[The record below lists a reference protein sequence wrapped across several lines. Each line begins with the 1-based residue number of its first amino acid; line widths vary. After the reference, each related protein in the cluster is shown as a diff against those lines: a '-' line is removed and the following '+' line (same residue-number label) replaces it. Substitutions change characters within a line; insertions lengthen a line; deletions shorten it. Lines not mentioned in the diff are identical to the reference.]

1 MLQIGYPPLDSHK
14 HGLWTQQSTF
24 HESKGMDHP
33 YSKGVAMVQGSVP
46 YLGPSF
52 ASFCHHPHHAGTS
65 QPSGATLA
73 CEPCLKGE
81 YQDLT
86 GQQTCKRCD
95 VGYYQDEER
104 GPICKKRLGDTL
116 YTIFQFFTIY
126 REITACCVFE
136 VSTCQCFSRRRKK
149 DQTSTTKSVLVER
162 LSIALTWQYLSLLG
176 AQTTVAHFRG
186 ARCPSRT
193 AVVKSVTSTLQMPP

>member
-1 MLQIGYPPLDSHK
+1 MVSEHSNPPSMNQRGWTILIRRGLQWCKALCLIWDLLSLHFA
-14 HGLWTQQSTF
+14 TIN
-24 HESKGMDHP
+24 MD
-33 YSKGVAMVQGSVP
+33 
-46 YLGPSF
+46 
-52 ASFCHHPHHAGTS
+52 PHHAGTS

-104 GPICKKRLGDTL
+104 GPICKSALGDTL

-149 DQTSTTKSVLVER
+149 DQTSATKSVLVER
-162 LSIALTWQYLSLLG
+162 LSIALT
-176 AQTTVAHFRG
+176 
-186 ARCPSRT
+186 
-193 AVVKSVTSTLQMPP
+193 

>member
-1 MLQIGYPPLDSHK
+1 
-14 HGLWTQQSTF
+14 
-24 HESKGMDHP
+24 MDHP

-104 GPICKKRLGDTL
+104 GPICKSALETHYIPFFNFSPFTGKSQPAVSLK
-116 YTIFQFFTIY
+116 FQL
-126 REITACCVFE
+126 ANASHGVA
-136 VSTCQCFSRRRKK
+136 KK
-149 DQTSTTKSVLVER
+149 IKQVLQKV
-162 LSIALTWQYLSLLG
+162 Y
-176 AQTTVAHFRG
+176 
-186 ARCPSRT
+186 
-193 AVVKSVTSTLQMPP
+193 